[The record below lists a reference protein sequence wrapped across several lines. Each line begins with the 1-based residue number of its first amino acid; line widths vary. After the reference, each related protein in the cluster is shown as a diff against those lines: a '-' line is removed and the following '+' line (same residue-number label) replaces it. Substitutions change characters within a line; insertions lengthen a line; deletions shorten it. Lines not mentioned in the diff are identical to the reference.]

1 MRDPNDTR
9 DIGPRIGSPLWNY
22 ITAVT
27 VAGLG
32 AFLVAVHGLPGSGIS
47 GLLEQPLLWV
57 IAALA
62 LLGELKR
69 IVTPGKSGPD
79 AGAVSV
85 TFCFAALLYWGFP
98 VAAVLRVIA
107 TLVVA
112 LSARRAPFRAFFNV
126 AQLTLSLAAAAAVL
140 AIAHVDPTP
149 ARPWVP
155 AGSQLGAVG
164 LAAAAYFTCNFVLVG
179 VAGAL
184 HARASLLATLRRA
197 LPYQAFVT
205 LALLS
210 AAPLVVV
217 AMNRSVLL
225 LLLFLLPLSAI
236 YANAAMSLNREYQ
249 ALHDQLTGLPNR
261 TLLLRR
267 TADALTQAGRTGA
280 KCGFLLLDLD
290 RFKEVNDTLGHPLGD
305 RLLQVIAYRL
315 ARSVRP
321 GDVVARLGG
330 DEFAVLL
337 PAVRTITVAAE
348 VAARLRAALAETVR
362 LEGMT
367 FEIEASV
374 GIAMFPDDA
383 VTVEVLLQRADVAMY
398 LAKQRRTGV
407 ETYVARADHYSPARL
422 SLLGDLRRGIDRGE
436 FELHYQPKVFL
447 ATGQAAGMEAL
458 LRWQHPDRGLLG
470 PSEFIPL
477 AEQSFLM
484 RELTVHVVQLALR
497 QASAWRRSGL
507 AVQLSVNVSRRDLL
521 GAGLAA
527 TIERELAGH
536 GLPPGVL
543 LLEIS
548 ERALNREAADIAA
561 GLNALRALG
570 IELSVDDFMTGYC
583 SVGRLKEMSI
593 GEVKIDPSFIA
604 AVASSPDTEL
614 IVRSAVHLLRGL
626 GIRSVAEGVESPQ
639 VAASLRA
646 MGCDVAQGWQFSRP
660 LNAAAAAAWLA
671 RRHPAPAPAPG
682 ASWPA
687 PATGASGPV
696 AAAGASG
703 AVAAAGASGAVA
715 APGPPGAGPAT
726 AAPGPVAAAATRLA
740 PASMPASAASPPP
753 GSMPA
758 PDPRAG
764 GLPAAATPA
773 SVPEGD
779 CLDAAARP

>member
-47 GLLEQPLLWV
+47 RLLEQPLLWV
-57 IAALA
+57 VAALA
-62 LLGELKR
+62 LLGEFKR

-98 VAAVLRVIA
+98 VAAVLRAVT

-112 LSARRAPFRAFFNV
+112 LCSRRAPFRAFFNV

-140 AIAHVDPTP
+140 SIANVYPTP

-155 AGSQLGAVG
+155 AGSQLGVVG

-179 VAGAL
+179 VAAAL
-184 HARASLLATLRRA
+184 HARTSLLATLRRA
-197 LPYQAFVT
+197 LPYQSFVT

-225 LLLFLLPLSAI
+225 LLLFLLPLSAV

-267 TADALTQAGRTGA
+267 TADALTEAGRTGA

-330 DEFAVLL
+330 DEFVVLL

-348 VAARLRAALAETVR
+348 VAARLRAALAEAVR

-374 GIAMFPDDA
+374 GIAMYPDDA
-383 VTVEVLLQRADVAMY
+383 ATVEVLLQRADVAMY
-398 LAKQRRTGV
+398 LAKERRTGV

-447 ATGQAAGMEAL
+447 ATGQAAGLEAL

-470 PSEFIPL
+470 PAEFIPL
-477 AEQSFLM
+477 AEQSFLI
-484 RELTVHVVQLALR
+484 RELTAHVVQLALR

-536 GLPPGVL
+536 GLSPGVL

-548 ERALNREAADIAA
+548 ERALNREAADIAD

-583 SVGRLKEMSI
+583 SVGRLKEMCI
-593 GEVKIDPSFIA
+593 GEVKIDPSFVA
-604 AVASSPDTEL
+604 AVTSSPDTEL
-614 IVRSAVHLLRGL
+614 IVRSAVHLLRAL

-660 LNAAAAAAWLA
+660 LNATAAAAWLA
-671 RRHPAPAPAPG
+671 RRNAAPV
-682 ASWPA
+682 
-687 PATGASGPV
+687 V
-696 AAAGASG
+696 AAGE
-703 AVAAAGASGAVA
+703 
-715 APGPPGAGPAT
+715 
-726 AAPGPVAAAATRLA
+726 PGPVRAAAATR
-740 PASMPASAASPPP
+740 PAPASAARPASATTPPP
-753 GSMPA
+753 GSRPASAAA

-764 GLPAAATPA
+764 DVPAATAPA
-773 SVPEGD
+773 PVPDGD

>member
-32 AFLVAVHGLPGSGIS
+32 AFLVAVHGLAGSGAS
-47 GLLEQPLLWV
+47 GLLEQPVLWV
-57 IAALA
+57 VAALA
-62 LLGELKR
+62 LLGEFKR

-98 VAAVLRVIA
+98 VAAVLRAVT

-112 LSARRAPFRAFFNV
+112 LCSRRALFRASFNV

-140 AIAHVDPTP
+140 SAAHVHPSP

-155 AGSQLGAVG
+155 AGSQLGVVG

-179 VAGAL
+179 GAAAL
-184 HARASLLATLRRA
+184 HARTSLRATLRRA
-197 LPYQAFVT
+197 LPYQSFVT

-225 LLLFLLPLSAI
+225 LLLFLLPLSAV

-267 TADALTQAGRTGA
+267 TADALTEASRTGA

-290 RFKEVNDTLGHPLGD
+290 RFKEVNDTLGHLLGD

-348 VAARLRAALAETVR
+348 VAARLRAALAEAVR

-374 GIAMFPDDA
+374 GIAMYPDDA
-383 VTVEVLLQRADVAMY
+383 ATVEVLLQRADVAMY
-398 LAKQRRTGV
+398 LAKERRTGV

-447 ATGQAAGMEAL
+447 ATGQAAGLEAL

-470 PSEFIPL
+470 PAEFIPL
-477 AEQSFLM
+477 AEQSFLI

-497 QASAWRRSGL
+497 QASAWRSSGL

-536 GLPPGVL
+536 GLSPGVL

-548 ERALNREAADIAA
+548 ERALNREAADIAD

-583 SVGRLKEMSI
+583 SVGRLKEMCV
-593 GEVKIDPSFIA
+593 GEVKIDPSFVA
-604 AVASSPDTEL
+604 AVTSSPDTEL

-671 RRHPAPAPAPG
+671 RRNAAPVVATGAAGPVRAAATRPAPAPATR
-682 ASWPA
+682 AAQA
-687 PATGASGPV
+687 PATR
-696 AAAGASG
+696 AAQ
-703 AVAAAGASGAVA
+703 
-715 APGPPGAGPAT
+715 APATTLPPGS
-726 AAPGPVAAAATRLA
+726 R
-740 PASMPASAASPPP
+740 PASAAT
-753 GSMPA
+753 

-764 GLPAAATPA
+764 DVPAAAAPA
-773 SVPEGD
+773 PVPDGD

>member
-1 MRDPNDTR
+1 
-9 DIGPRIGSPLWNY
+9 
-22 ITAVT
+22 
-27 VAGLG
+27 
-32 AFLVAVHGLPGSGIS
+32 
-47 GLLEQPLLWV
+47 
-57 IAALA
+57 
-62 LLGELKR
+62 
-69 IVTPGKSGPD
+69 
-79 AGAVSV
+79 
-85 TFCFAALLYWGFP
+85 
-98 VAAVLRVIA
+98 
-107 TLVVA
+107 
-112 LSARRAPFRAFFNV
+112 
-126 AQLTLSLAAAAAVL
+126 
-140 AIAHVDPTP
+140 
-149 ARPWVP
+149 
-155 AGSQLGAVG
+155 
-164 LAAAAYFTCNFVLVG
+164 
-179 VAGAL
+179 
-184 HARASLLATLRRA
+184 
-197 LPYQAFVT
+197 
-205 LALLS
+205 
-210 AAPLVVV
+210 
-217 AMNRSVLL
+217 
-225 LLLFLLPLSAI
+225 
-236 YANAAMSLNREYQ
+236 
-249 ALHDQLTGLPNR
+249 
-261 TLLLRR
+261 
-267 TADALTQAGRTGA
+267 
-280 KCGFLLLDLD
+280 
-290 RFKEVNDTLGHPLGD
+290 
-305 RLLQVIAYRL
+305 
-315 ARSVRP
+315 
-321 GDVVARLGG
+321 
-330 DEFAVLL
+330 
-337 PAVRTITVAAE
+337 
-348 VAARLRAALAETVR
+348 
-362 LEGMT
+362 
-367 FEIEASV
+367 V

-696 AAAGASG
+696 AAPGASG
-703 AVAAAGASGAVA
+703 AVAAAGSPGAVA
-715 APGPPGAGPAT
+715 ATGASGPVAATGSPGAVAAAGASGPGPAT

-740 PASMPASAASPPP
+740 PATMPASAATPPP

-764 GLPAAATPA
+764 GLPAAAAPA

>member
-32 AFLVAVHGLPGSGIS
+32 ALLIAVGGLPGSGAS
-47 GLLEQPLLWV
+47 GRLDHPLIWV
-57 IAALA
+57 LAALA
-62 LLGELKR
+62 LLGELRR

-98 VAAVLRVIA
+98 VAALLRAVT

-112 LSARRAPFRAFFNV
+112 LSARRAVFRAVFNT

-140 AIAHVDPTP
+140 AAAHVHPSP
-149 ARPWVP
+149 SRPWVP
-155 AGSQLGAVG
+155 AGDQLAMVG
-164 LAAAAYFTCNFVLVG
+164 LAAAAYFACNFVLVG
-179 VAGAL
+179 VAAAL
-184 HARASLLATLRRA
+184 HARAPVLATLRKG

-210 AAPLVVV
+210 AAPIVVV
-217 AMNRSVLL
+217 VMNRSVLL
-225 LLLFLLPLSAI
+225 MLLFLLPLSAI

-267 TADALTQAGRTGA
+267 TAEALTEAGRTGA

-305 RLLQVIAYRL
+305 GLLQVIAYRL
-315 ARSVRP
+315 GRSVRP

-337 PAVRTITVAAE
+337 PAVRSVTVAAE
-348 VAARLRAALAETVR
+348 VAARLRAALAEPVR
-362 LEGMT
+362 LEGMS

-374 GIAMFPDDA
+374 GVALYPDDGA
-383 VTVEVLLQRADVAMY
+383 TVELLLQRADVAMY
-398 LAKQRRTGV
+398 LAKERRTGV
-407 ETYVARADHYSPARL
+407 ETYVARADRYSPARL
-422 SLLGDLRRGIDRGE
+422 SLLGDLRRGIDQGE
-436 FELHYQPKVFL
+436 FELCYQPKVFL
-447 ATGQAAGMEAL
+447 GNGRTAGMEAL
-458 LRWQHPDRGLLG
+458 LRWRHPDRGLIG
-470 PSEFIPL
+470 PAEFIPL
-477 AEQSFLM
+477 AEHSFLM
-484 RELTVHVVQLALR
+484 RELTAHVVQLALS

-507 AVQLSVNVSRRDLL
+507 AAQLSVNVSRRDLL
-521 GAGLAA
+521 DGSLAA
-527 TIERELAGH
+527 TIERELAGQ
-536 GLPPGVL
+536 GLPASTL

-548 ERALNREAADIAA
+548 ERALTRDAADIAG
-561 GLNALRALG
+561 GLSALRSLG
-570 IELSVDDFMTGYC
+570 IELSVDDFGTGYT

-593 GEVKIDPSFIA
+593 GEVKIDPSF
-604 AVASSPDTEL
+604 VAGVTSNPDTEL
-614 IVRSAVHLLRGL
+614 IVHSAVDLLRGL

-639 VAASLRA
+639 VAAALQA

-660 LNAAAAAAWLA
+660 LDAAAATAWLVHSRPAPVMPPGAAVPVAAPAAMSAPGALRGGMPGAAAAAS
-671 RRHPAPAPAPG
+671 PVPG
-682 ASWPA
+682 D
-687 PATGASGPV
+687 G
-696 AAAGASG
+696 
-703 AVAAAGASGAVA
+703 
-715 APGPPGAGPAT
+715 
-726 AAPGPVAAAATRLA
+726 
-740 PASMPASAASPPP
+740 
-753 GSMPA
+753 
-758 PDPRAG
+758 
-764 GLPAAATPA
+764 
-773 SVPEGD
+773 

>member
-32 AFLVAVHGLPGSGIS
+32 AFGVAVHGLPGSGIPA
-47 GLLEQPLLWV
+47 LLEQPLLWV

-62 LLGELKR
+62 LLGEFKR

-98 VAAVLRVIA
+98 VAAVLRAIT

-112 LSARRAPFRAFFNV
+112 LTARQALFRAFFNA
-126 AQLTLSLAAAAAVL
+126 AQLILSLAAAAGVL
-140 AIAHVDPTP
+140 AIAHVHPTP

-155 AGSQLGAVG
+155 AGSQLGVVA
-164 LAAAAYFTCNFVLVG
+164 LAAAAYFACNFVLVG
-179 VAGAL
+179 VAAAL
-184 HARASLLATLRRA
+184 HARASLLDTLRQA
-197 LPYQAFVT
+197 LPYQSFVT

-210 AAPLVVV
+210 AAPLAVV

-267 TADALTQAGRTGA
+267 TGAALTQAGRTGV

-321 GDVVARLGG
+321 GDMVARLGG

-337 PAVRTITVAAE
+337 PAVRTVTVARE

-374 GIAMFPDDA
+374 GIAMYPDDA
-383 VTVEVLLQRADVAMY
+383 ATVEVLLQRADVAMY
-398 LAKQRRTGV
+398 LAKERRTGV
-407 ETYVARADHYSPARL
+407 ETYVARADRYSLARL

-447 ATGQAAGMEAL
+447 ATGQAAGLEVL

-470 PSEFIPL
+470 PAEFIPL

-484 RELTVHVVQLALR
+484 RELTGHVVQLALR
-497 QASAWRRSGL
+497 QAAAWRRSGL
-507 AVQLSVNVSRRDLL
+507 VVQLAVNVSRRDLL

-527 TIERELAGH
+527 TIERELAAH

-548 ERALNREAADIAA
+548 ERALNREAPADIAG
-561 GLNALRALG
+561 GLNALQALG
-570 IELSVDDFMTGYC
+570 IEVSVDDFMTGYC

-604 AVASSPDTEL
+604 TVASSPDTEL

-660 LNAAAAAAWLA
+660 LGAAAAAAWLA
-671 RRHPAPAPAPG
+671 RRHSAPVPA
-682 ASWPA
+682 
-687 PATGASGPV
+687 
-696 AAAGASG
+696 
-703 AVAAAGASGAVA
+703 AV
-715 APGPPGAGPAT
+715 
-726 AAPGPVAAAATRLA
+726 APGPV
-740 PASMPASAASPPP
+740 PAGG
-753 GSMPA
+753 GS
-758 PDPRAG
+758 RAG
-764 GLPAAATPA
+764 SGGGGSRAGSGTGGSRASFGPGGSRAGCGGGGARAGPEAGRRPAGRRPA
-773 SVPEGD
+773 RRGGGPG
-779 CLDAAARP
+779 ARG

>member
-32 AFLVAVHGLPGSGIS
+32 AFLVAVHGLAGSGVS
-47 GLLEQPLLWV
+47 GLLEQPVLWV
-57 IAALA
+57 VAALA
-62 LLGELKR
+62 LLGEFKR

-98 VAAVLRVIA
+98 VAAVLRAVT

-112 LSARRAPFRAFFNV
+112 LCSRRALFRASFNV

-140 AIAHVDPTP
+140 SAAHVHPSP

-155 AGSQLGAVG
+155 AGSQLGVVG

-179 VAGAL
+179 GAAAL
-184 HARASLLATLRRA
+184 HARTSLRATLRRA
-197 LPYQAFVT
+197 LPYQSFVT

-225 LLLFLLPLSAI
+225 LLLFLLPLSAV

-267 TADALTQAGRTGA
+267 TADALTEASRTGA

-290 RFKEVNDTLGHPLGD
+290 RFKEVNDTLGHLLGD

-348 VAARLRAALAETVR
+348 VAARLRAALAEAVR

-374 GIAMFPDDA
+374 GIAMYPDDA
-383 VTVEVLLQRADVAMY
+383 ATVEVLLQRADVAMY
-398 LAKQRRTGV
+398 LAKERRTGV

-447 ATGQAAGMEAL
+447 ATGQAAGLEAL

-470 PSEFIPL
+470 PAEFIPL

-484 RELTVHVVQLALR
+484 RELTAHVLQLALR
-497 QASAWRRSGL
+497 QASAWRSSGL
-507 AVQLSVNVSRRDLL
+507 AVQLSVNVSRRDLI

-536 GLPPGVL
+536 GLSPGVL

-548 ERALNREAADIAA
+548 ERALNREAADIAD

-583 SVGRLKEMSI
+583 SVGRLKEMCV
-593 GEVKIDPSFIA
+593 GEVKIDPSFVA
-604 AVASSPDTEL
+604 AVTSSPDTEL

-660 LNAAAAAAWLA
+660 LNAAAAAAWLT
-671 RRHPAPAPAPG
+671 RRNAAPVVATGAAGPVRAAATRPAPAPATRP
-682 ASWPA
+682 APA
-687 PATGASGPV
+687 PATR
-696 AAAGASG
+696 
-703 AVAAAGASGAVA
+703 A
-715 APGPPGAGPAT
+715 APAPATTLPPGS
-726 AAPGPVAAAATRLA
+726 R
-740 PASMPASAASPPP
+740 PASAAT
-753 GSMPA
+753 

-764 GLPAAATPA
+764 DVPAAAAPA
-773 SVPEGD
+773 PVPDGD

>member
-1 MRDPNDTR
+1 
-9 DIGPRIGSPLWNY
+9 
-22 ITAVT
+22 
-27 VAGLG
+27 
-32 AFLVAVHGLPGSGIS
+32 
-47 GLLEQPLLWV
+47 
-57 IAALA
+57 
-62 LLGELKR
+62 
-69 IVTPGKSGPD
+69 
-79 AGAVSV
+79 
-85 TFCFAALLYWGFP
+85 
-98 VAAVLRVIA
+98 
-107 TLVVA
+107 
-112 LSARRAPFRAFFNV
+112 
-126 AQLTLSLAAAAAVL
+126 
-140 AIAHVDPTP
+140 
-149 ARPWVP
+149 
-155 AGSQLGAVG
+155 
-164 LAAAAYFTCNFVLVG
+164 
-179 VAGAL
+179 
-184 HARASLLATLRRA
+184 
-197 LPYQAFVT
+197 
-205 LALLS
+205 
-210 AAPLVVV
+210 
-217 AMNRSVLL
+217 
-225 LLLFLLPLSAI
+225 
-236 YANAAMSLNREYQ
+236 
-249 ALHDQLTGLPNR
+249 
-261 TLLLRR
+261 
-267 TADALTQAGRTGA
+267 
-280 KCGFLLLDLD
+280 
-290 RFKEVNDTLGHPLGD
+290 
-305 RLLQVIAYRL
+305 
-315 ARSVRP
+315 
-321 GDVVARLGG
+321 
-330 DEFAVLL
+330 
-337 PAVRTITVAAE
+337 
-348 VAARLRAALAETVR
+348 
-362 LEGMT
+362 
-367 FEIEASV
+367 
-374 GIAMFPDDA
+374 
-383 VTVEVLLQRADVAMY
+383 MY

-497 QASAWRRSGL
+497 QASAWRSSGL

-682 ASWPA
+682 TSWPA
-687 PATGASGPV
+687 PATGASGAV
-696 AAAGASG
+696 AAAGAPG
-703 AVAAAGASGAVA
+703 AVAAAGAPGAVA
-715 APGPPGAGPAT
+715 AAGAPGPGPAT

-740 PASMPASAASPPP
+740 PATMPASMPASAATPPP

-764 GLPAAATPA
+764 GRPAAAAPAAAAPA

>member
-1 MRDPNDTR
+1 
-9 DIGPRIGSPLWNY
+9 
-22 ITAVT
+22 
-27 VAGLG
+27 
-32 AFLVAVHGLPGSGIS
+32 
-47 GLLEQPLLWV
+47 
-57 IAALA
+57 
-62 LLGELKR
+62 
-69 IVTPGKSGPD
+69 
-79 AGAVSV
+79 
-85 TFCFAALLYWGFP
+85 
-98 VAAVLRVIA
+98 
-107 TLVVA
+107 
-112 LSARRAPFRAFFNV
+112 
-126 AQLTLSLAAAAAVL
+126 
-140 AIAHVDPTP
+140 
-149 ARPWVP
+149 
-155 AGSQLGAVG
+155 
-164 LAAAAYFTCNFVLVG
+164 
-179 VAGAL
+179 
-184 HARASLLATLRRA
+184 
-197 LPYQAFVT
+197 
-205 LALLS
+205 
-210 AAPLVVV
+210 
-217 AMNRSVLL
+217 MNRSVLL
-225 LLLFLLPLSAI
+225 LLLFLLPLSAV

-267 TADALTQAGRTGA
+267 TADALTEASRTGA

-290 RFKEVNDTLGHPLGD
+290 RFKEVNDTLGHLLGD

-348 VAARLRAALAETVR
+348 VAARLRAALAEAVR

-374 GIAMFPDDA
+374 GIAMYPDDA
-383 VTVEVLLQRADVAMY
+383 ATVEVLLQRADVAMY
-398 LAKQRRTGV
+398 LAKERRTGV
-407 ETYVARADHYSPARL
+407 ETYVARADRYSPARL

-447 ATGQAAGMEAL
+447 ATGQAAGLEAL

-470 PSEFIPL
+470 PAEFIPL

-484 RELTVHVVQLALR
+484 RELTAHVLQLALR
-497 QASAWRRSGL
+497 QASAWRSSGL
-507 AVQLSVNVSRRDLL
+507 AVQLSVNVSRRDLI

-536 GLPPGVL
+536 GLSPGVL

-548 ERALNREAADIAA
+548 ERALNREAADIAD

-583 SVGRLKEMSI
+583 SVGRLKEMCV
-593 GEVKIDPSFIA
+593 GEVKIDPSFVA
-604 AVASSPDTEL
+604 AVTSSPDTEL

-660 LNAAAAAAWLA
+660 LSAAAAAAWLA
-671 RRHPAPAPAPG
+671 RRNAAPAVATGAAGPVRAAATRPAKAPATKAAPAPATRPAPAPA
-682 ASWPA
+682 
-687 PATGASGPV
+687 T
-696 AAAGASG
+696 
-703 AVAAAGASGAVA
+703 
-715 APGPPGAGPAT
+715 T
-726 AAPGPVAAAATRLA
+726 
-740 PASMPASAASPPP
+740 PP
-753 GSMPA
+753 GSRPASTAA

-764 GLPAAATPA
+764 DVPAAAAPA
-773 SVPEGD
+773 PVPDGD

>member
-32 AFLVAVHGLPGSGIS
+32 TFLIAVRGLPDPGIS
-47 GLLEQPLLWV
+47 RLLDQPLLWV

-62 LLGELKR
+62 LLGEFKR

-98 VAAVLRVIA
+98 VAAVLRAVT

-112 LSARRAPFRAFFNV
+112 LCARRAPFRAFFNV
-126 AQLTLSLAAAAAVL
+126 AQLTLSLAAAAGVL
-140 AIAHVDPTP
+140 AVAHIHPAP

-155 AGSQLGAVG
+155 AGSQLGTVG
-164 LAAAAYFTCNFVLVG
+164 LAAAAYFTANFVLVG
-179 VAGAL
+179 VAAAL

-267 TADALTQAGRTGA
+267 TADALTEAGRTGA

-305 RLLQVIAYRL
+305 GLLQVIAYRL

-337 PAVRTITVAAE
+337 PAVPTIAVAAE

-374 GIAMFPDDA
+374 GIAMYPDDA
-383 VTVEVLLQRADVAMY
+383 ATVEVLLQRADVAMY
-398 LAKQRRTGV
+398 LAKDRRTGV
-407 ETYVARADHYSPARL
+407 ETYVAHADHYSPARL

-436 FELHYQPKVFL
+436 FELYYQPKVVL

-470 PSEFIPL
+470 PAEFIPL
-477 AEQSFLM
+477 AEHSLLM
-484 RELTVHVVQLALR
+484 RELTGHVIQLALR
-497 QASAWRRSGL
+497 QASAWRSSGL
-507 AVQLSVNVSRRDLL
+507 VVQLAVNVSRRDLL
-521 GAGLAA
+521 DAGLAA
-527 TIERELAGH
+527 LIGRELTRH
-536 GLPPGVL
+536 GLPPSVL

-548 ERALNREAADIAA
+548 ERALDREAAGIAG
-561 GLNALRALG
+561 GLNSLRTLG

-593 GEVKIDPSFIA
+593 GEVKIDPSFVT

-614 IVRSAVHLLRGL
+614 IVRSAVHLLRRL

-639 VAASLRA
+639 VEASLRA

-660 LNAAAAAAWLA
+660 LNAAAAGAWLA
-671 RRHPAPAPAPG
+671 RRP
-682 ASWPA
+682 
-687 PATGASGPV
+687 
-696 AAAGASG
+696 
-703 AVAAAGASGAVA
+703 A
-715 APGPPGAGPAT
+715 APGSGHGGARAGSGHDVAAWPDGGHGPAGRPARRGGAGP
-726 AAPGPVAAAATRLA
+726 G
-740 PASMPASAASPPP
+740 
-753 GSMPA
+753 
-758 PDPRAG
+758 
-764 GLPAAATPA
+764 
-773 SVPEGD
+773 
-779 CLDAAARP
+779 ARE